1 MKRNLFLAA
10 LLCLAVGAAA
20 QENPRIARLG
30 AYEQDGRLTVG
41 QPRTTLA
48 VDITQEREQ
57 IVCGPYARYAQKY
70 LGVRAPLTDK
80 SSYALVG
87 ARIALADDAR
97 LMASAELPAAEQ
109 RVESF
114 RSEGDRFA
122 RLAPDRTS
130 ATMLPLEEAAREAA
144 ATIFSLR
151 RHRLELITGEAGE
164 NVFGAGLEA
173 ALERIDRLE
182 QSYLELFLGR
192 QVVSVQTRRY
202 IVVPQEGKQQYVVC
216 RFSPQDG
223 LLPEDDLSGDLV
235 SLRLESEGDAA
246 AVTPAGPKQ
255 TNREAFR
262 VAASTVCTLMVGNRE
277 LARTVLPVFELGR
290 TVEVAVP
297 RRR

>member
-1 MKRNLFLAA
+1 
-10 LLCLAVGAAA
+10 
-20 QENPRIARLG
+20 
-30 AYEQDGRLTVG
+30 
-41 QPRTTLA
+41 
-48 VDITQEREQ
+48 
-57 IVCGPYARYAQKY
+57 
-70 LGVRAPLTDK
+70 
-80 SSYALVG
+80 
-87 ARIALADDAR
+87 
-97 LMASAELPAAEQ
+97 
-109 RVESF
+109 
-114 RSEGDRFA
+114 
-122 RLAPDRTS
+122 
-130 ATMLPLEEAAREAA
+130 MLPGLEEAAREAA

-151 RHRLELITGEAGE
+151 RHRMELITGEAGE
-164 NVFGAGLEA
+164 NVFGAGLES

-235 SLRLESEGDAA
+235 SLRLEPEGDAA

-255 TNREAFR
+255 TNRETFR
-262 VAASTVCTLMVGNRE
+262 VAASTVCTLMAGNRE
-277 LARTVLPVFELGR
+277 LARTILPVFELGR